1 MVTMRLKHAHAID
14 LNLLGPLHALL
25 DQRHVTK
32 AAMRCGMS
40 QPAMSRALA
49 RLRRIVGDELL
60 IRTDGVY
67 ERTPRGARLLGELQ
81 DILPRVERAI
91 GGDRF
96 DAATSRER
104 FQIVTTVR
112 RRSHRPSALRAHGVA
127 GPACAAHRPSLG

>member
-1 MVTMRLKHAHAID
+1 MACLLKIVGPVPVYVKCIHTMVTMRLKHAHAID

-60 IRTDGVY
+60 IG
-67 ERTPRGARLLGELQ
+67 RGDSPGSTTRW
-81 DILPRVERAI
+81 RS
-91 GGDRF
+91 
-96 DAATSRER
+96 AAWNAGSRCA
-104 FQIVTTVR
+104 
-112 RRSHRPSALRAHGVA
+112 RRSIWPPS
-127 GPACAAHRPSLG
+127 S